1 MSKYLFLYFRINNTF
16 FVRLFRFTILISGFI
31 AVFFTSTNT
40 EVFKTVLV
48 LYSYF
53 ILHELFIHFYVD
65 RAFPYVRVTENPQQ
79 VLDAVLFKTRMRYIA
94 GKDGRQVI
102 QKIIQ
107 DKDVTFIMQ
116 KIGEFKM
123 PDLNIPKD
131 EILKKA
137 FELAL
142 ELKGS
147 YVTSADM
154 FTAYILLTELQT
166 KILQEKE
173 LTEKDLLEI
182 LVWSR
187 QEFHLEQSKKHVLH
201 FTGYGVFDFFIY
213 GWDTYIKDFAYDI
226 TYSVLGKKAY
236 PIVGREKEFNEMTD
250 ILSKS
255 TVNNVLLVGETG
267 VGKTSLVYRLA
278 LESYRDPRF
287 MLGHR
292 KVYEVMVDRLLSGV
306 NTSSDLETRLGMLF
320 AEVNHSGNIILFF
333 QNIENIF
340 GGGGFGF
347 DMSGVLFEYLKNGS
361 IQIIGSTTPG
371 SYKEVVEK
379 KQSIMHLF
387 ERVSVQEPEREQ
399 VFEMI
404 AAHVPV
410 IEHEYG
416 VSISYKAI
424 HDATELAS
432 SYFPDQ
438 VLPGKAIN
446 LLTDVAARVRHGGG
460 KTVDKDDVVAVVQ
473 EKTNIVLEK
482 PSDEEKDTLLHLE
495 EQMHKRVIGQNDAII
510 AVAKAIRRL
519 RSGFTHQKRPISV
532 FLFLGPTG
540 VGKTETAKTLADIYY
555 GDEAHMIR
563 LDMSEYQTQ
572 NEVERLLGGLPG
584 GGEISSSLSDQVR
597 EHPFSLILLDEFEK
611 AHPHILDIFLQVF
624 EDGRLTDNQGKTV
637 SFTNTIIIATSN
649 AGSETIREMV
659 GSGEDI
665 GGEKN
670 KIIDGLLQSGI
681 FKPELINRFDDVII
695 FQPLSIEDARQI
707 AKLLIKTSLHVLEND
722 QMYLTFDDKVIDK
735 VVAESFDVEAGAR
748 NMRRYIGAEIEDF
761 ISQLILKDQLP
772 AGTHA
777 MLSVD
782 SNNKYILENDKEV
795 VAEA

>member
-1 MSKYLFLYFRINNTF
+1 MSRYLFLYYQINNTLLAR
-16 FVRLFRFTILISGFI
+16 VIRLFFLVGGFI
-31 AVFFTSTNT
+31 GVFFISTNT
-40 EVFKTVLV
+40 EVFKIVLIF
-48 LYSYF
+48 YSYF
-53 ILHELFIHFYVD
+53 ILHEIFIHFHVD
-65 RAFPYVRVTENPQQ
+65 KAFPYIKVIDNPQQ
-79 VLDAVLFKTRMRYIA
+79 ILDTVLFKTRKKYVS
-94 GKDGRQVI
+94 GKDGLKVI
-102 QKIIQ
+102 QKIMH
-107 DKDVTFIMQ
+107 DKDVEFMIQ
-116 KIGEFKM
+116 KIGGFKI
-123 PDLNIPKD
+123 DNFSIPKD

-137 FELAL
+137 FELVL
-142 ELKGS
+142 EIKGA
-147 YVTSADM
+147 YITSADM
-154 FTAYILLTELQT
+154 FTAYLLLTELQT

-182 LVWSR
+182 LIWTR
-187 QEFHLEQSKKHVLH
+187 QEFHLEQPRKQVLH

-213 GWDTYIKDFAYDI
+213 GWDTYIKEFAYDI

-236 PIVGREKEFNEMTD
+236 PIVGREKEFNELTE

-255 TVNNVLLVGETG
+255 TVNNALLVGETG

-287 MLGHR
+287 ILGHR

-306 NTSSDLETRLGMLF
+306 NSSSDLESRLGLLF

-347 DMSGVLFEYLKNGS
+347 DMSGILFEYLKNGS

-371 SYKEVVEK
+371 SYKEIIEK
-379 KQSIMHLF
+379 KQSILHLF
-387 ERVSVQEPEREQ
+387 ERVSIQEPEREQ

-404 AAHVPV
+404 ASHIPV

-446 LLTDVAARVRHGGG
+446 LLTDVAAKVRHSGG

-495 EQMHKRVIGQNDAII
+495 EQMHKRVIGQEDAIT

-519 RSGFTHQKRPISV
+519 RSGFTQHTRPISV

-540 VGKTETAKTLADIYY
+540 VGKTETAKTLADLYF

-584 GGEISSSLSDQVR
+584 GEEISGSLPDQVH

-637 SFTNTIIIATSN
+637 SFKNTIIIATSN

-659 GSGEDI
+659 GGGMDI
-665 GGEKN
+665 STEKN

-681 FKPELINRFDDVII
+681 FKPELLNRFDDVII
-695 FQPLSIEDARQI
+695 FQPLTVEDAKQI
-707 AKLLIKTSLHVLEND
+707 AELLIKTSLQALESD
-722 QMYLTFDDKVIDK
+722 QIYLTFDEKVINK
-735 VVAESFDVEAGAR
+735 VVTESFDVEAGAR

-772 AGTHA
+772 AGVHA
-777 MLSVD
+777 MLSTD
-782 SNNKYILENDKEV
+782 DNNKFILINEKEV